1 MCWMCVQ
8 AKEVIYDRPCVIHRV
23 NDASVFGFQNVTS
36 KYAKYEIQTGQK
48 ETFHSDF
55 SSWRGLTQ
63 ASENQTQMVW
73 VHGTLCV
80 TVIFFHSQKK
90 FCLLSIWIQTA
101 K

>member
-1 MCWMCVQ
+1 MCVQ

-55 SSWRGLTQ
+55 SS
-63 ASENQTQMVW
+63 
-73 VHGTLCV
+73 
-80 TVIFFHSQKK
+80 
-90 FCLLSIWIQTA
+90 
-101 K
+101 